1 MKTLL
6 TLILFLIC
14 QVEIGQSFVGKW
26 GKLTNADENIRPSII
41 HNDSLDNI
49 KEEEWI
55 DVYPSASLLRLWKA
69 YQQECWNDSICSM
82 PYAMAKLDSTYVGEI
97 ADSAKISFFIYE
109 NGWEYFYRL
118 INGCDRYSHE
128 QPTFE
133 GFMQYLERRL
143 K

>member
-6 TLILFLIC
+6 TLILFLIY
-14 QVEIGQSFVGKW
+14 QVGIGQSFVGKW

-55 DVYPSASLLRLWKA
+55 DVYTSASLLRLWKA
-69 YQQECWNDSICSM
+69 YQQECWNDSTKTKIININPDRNIITEISPGCYS
-82 PYAMAKLDSTYVGEI
+82 STLMWFSPKYDTV
-97 ADSAKISFFIYE
+97 
-109 NGWEYFYRL
+109 WE
-118 INGCDRYSHE
+118 HK

-133 GFMQYLERRL
+133 GFMQYLER
-143 K
+143 KVK